1 MITVVRS
8 PGAIFAAMVL
18 TATRPL
24 PLGQQ
29 APAFDLPEPLTG
41 GTVALADVRG
51 DRGTVVLFICNHCPY
66 VLHVI
71 DQLVEVAN
79 DFAPRGIGF
88 VAISSNSVESH
99 PQDGPDRMA
108 VFATEHG
115 FPFPYL
121 YDEEQS
127 VARTYEAAC
136 TPDIFVYDGD
146 LRSVY
151 RGRLD
156 GSRPGNDVPVDGRDL
171 RAALEALL
179 AGAAM
184 PSPQLPSMGCNIK
197 WKPGNQPVQ

>member
-8 PGAIFAAMVL
+8 PGEIFAAMVL

-41 GTVALADVRG
+41 GTVALAAVRG

-115 FPFPYL
+115 FPFRYL

-179 AGAAM
+179 SGAPM

-197 WKPGNQPVQ
+197 WKPGNEPVQ